1 MTTRRFRNLCIA
13 SSLVALVGV
22 LVAVV
27 DAQPKDRPPRKVAFL
42 VGVTKYDHDFPDL
55 QFPERDV
62 EELGKVLK
70 AGGFEVVTL
79 LGSASGKDR
88 ATRKSIEARLQAILE
103 GGGDNTK
110 KIKKGDLVLVALS
123 GHGQQVWVA
132 DPAKPGK
139 MKEDAFFVP
148 VDGKPNQAGTLVS
161 ISHLVDDLLA
171 PCGSRN
177 LLLVDACRDIADPNK
192 GRGVEGR
199 DMALKG
205 ETAVLFSCGRGEKS
219 WENADLKHGVFTH
232 AVLKG
237 LRGDAAR
244 GGVVTW
250 SGLVTHVQDEMASEG
265 FKAILPKGFEQTP
278 IPTSGQL
285 PRTILL
291 AAKPP
296 NPNADPMPPTGDMA
310 RGQLKPGEKREF
322 TIAPGVKMVFCWI
335 PSGTEQLGSPQTEQ
349 DYLTKTFL
357 DGKRPDWL
365 DTENETARGR
375 YPSKGFW
382 LGKYEVTQGEWTAVM
397 KVENPSHF
405 NGTKDNK
412 AKGMVTTRFP
422 VENVSWDDCQGFL
435 KELNE
440 RGGAAVVFG
449 GAGRFAL
456 PHEDEWEYAYRGGK
470 GNGRPFYWGD
480 TLNGAEANCDGNL
493 PYGGAAK
500 GSYLERTAEVG
511 SYETKAPHLWGL
523 CDMAGNVYEW
533 CENKYPKSNDRR
545 VLRGGS
551 WYNNAMSCRAASRS
565 LSTPVYRD
573 VFGGF
578 RVCFRLD

>member
-1 MTTRRFRNLCIA
+1 MTTRRFRSLCMV
-13 SSLVALVGV
+13 SFLLALVGV
-22 LVAVV
+22 LIAVV
-27 DAQPKDRPPRKVAFL
+27 DAQPNDRPPRKVAFL

-79 LGSASGKDR
+79 MGSARGKDR
-88 ATRKSIEARLQAILE
+88 ATRKTIETRLQAMLE
-103 GGGDNTK
+103 GDGDDAK
-110 KIKKGDLVLVALS
+110 KIKKGDLVLVALT
-123 GHGQQVWVA
+123 GHGQQMRVP
-132 DPAKPGK
+132 DPDKPGQT
-139 MKEDAFFVP
+139 KEDAFFVP

-291 AAKPP
+291 QIEV
-296 NPNADPMPPTGDMA
+296 GDLA
-310 RGQLKPGEKREF
+310 RARLKPGETREF
-322 TIAPGVKMVFCWI
+322 TIAPRVKMVFCWV
-335 PSGTEQLGSPQTEQ
+335 PPGTAQMGSPQAEQ
-349 DYLTKTFL
+349 DYLTKTFFE
-357 DGKRPDWL
+357 GKRPDWL
-365 DTENETARGR
+365 DTETENARGVYR
-375 YPSKGFW
+375 AKGFW
-382 LGKYEVTQGEWTAVM
+382 LGKYEVTQGEWIAGRIVDD
-397 KVENPSHF
+397 PSYF

-412 AKGMVTTRFP
+412 AKGMQTSRFP

-435 KELNE
+435 KALNE
-440 RGGAAVVFG
+440 RGGAVGVFG
-449 GAGRFAL
+449 GAGRFVL

-470 GNGRPFYWGD
+470 GNGRAFYWGD
-480 TLNGAEANCDGNL
+480 SLNGTEANCDGNY

-500 GSYLERTAEVG
+500 GAYLQRTSEVG
-511 SYETKAPHLWGL
+511 SYETKAPHPWGL

-533 CENKYPKSNDRR
+533 CENKDLQSNDRR

-551 WYNNAMSCRAASRS
+551 WDDFAWDCRAARRYYF
-565 LSTPVYRD
+565 TPDLRFSNY
-573 VFGGF
+573 GF